1 MYVVATAGH
10 VDHGKSTLV
19 RALTGMEPDRWAQER
34 RRGMTIDLGYAWMT
48 LPPAAPGM
56 PGEQFAFVDVP
67 GHERFVPNMLAGLG
81 PVPAVLF
88 VVAADGGWMPQ
99 SAEHLAAV
107 HALGVRRGLLAVT
120 RSDLADPGPATRR
133 ARAEI
138 ARTSLG
144 AVEAVPVSAVTGQG
158 LDELRAALGRLAAT
172 LSDDTARA
180 AAGGA
185 GSPVRLWIDR
195 SFTIR
200 GAGTVVTG
208 TLPAGTVRNGQEL
221 LLAPGERAVR
231 VRGLETLGTPADA
244 VTGVARVALNLRG
257 VPADLPERG
266 MALIEPGGW
275 TLTSEIDVR
284 ITTAAGR
291 PHPKFPP
298 DLLLHIGSARTQAR
312 MRVLGTV
319 AAQTADGEEAG
330 EEAEEEGG
338 GAPTAIYARLRL
350 RNPLPLHAGDRVLL
364 RDPGAEGLAIYGAR
378 VLDPFPPPLARR
390 GAGAAAV
397 RELGAY
403 PDSPRAADL
412 LRRHK
417 LLRAPQLAA
426 AGLTVSGAPGA
437 PAPVAGDW
445 LADPAHWAWL
455 RAELPKAV
463 AAFAARDP
471 LAAGMPAEA
480 ARAALGLPDRDL
492 VTALVGEDVVLDGA
506 YLRIF
511 AKRAPGQAGAAAGP
525 GADAGAAKPA
535 GQLPPRTAAGVRAVL
550 DGLADDPFAAP
561 DTERL
566 RALGLDARALA
577 AAARVGLLLRVADLV
592 VLAPGA
598 DKEAA
603 RVLAELDQPF
613 TTSQAR
619 QALRTSRR
627 VAIPLLEYLDRTRVT
642 ERLPGDLRRL
652 RSLPGR
658 RHVARAVLR
667 EPLPRRSLTASR
679 RPPGPRLTA
688 RGRSAADRGHR
699 TVRLQ
704 ERRVADPV
712 PRQLRRDR
720 RPPAGGDVLIRRTGA
735 QRPAQVT
742 LGAGEQAVA
751 DLPVGGEPDPVA
763 RAAERPG
770 DRSDHADPGGAAVH
784 EEGLGGGGAALPSGI
799 VGQGELAGQRL
810 EDLARRDHLGALPAV
825 LGVERHLLDE
835 PQLVPAL
842 QAVAQQARCLVVVQ
856 VAHQHRVD
864 LDRRQP
870 GRRRGRETGQH
881 VGEPVPAGQLAEGL
895 GPQRVQ
901 RDVDPVE
908 ARRPQGGGPPDEA
921 DPVGGERDLRARR
934 QRGRRRDDRG
944 EVAAEQRLAAGEADL
959 ADAEGLHADPDKP
972 ANLLARQHLRRGQPV
987 EALGRHAVRAAQIAA
1002 IGEGDPQIRRY
1013 PPVGISEHSPSLRA
1027 ECEGKK

>member
-19 RALTGMEPDRWAQER
+19 RALTGMEPDRWAEER

-48 LPPAAPGM
+48 LPPAAPGAA
-56 PGEQFAFVDVP
+56 GERLAFVDVP

-107 HALGVRRGLLAVT
+107 HALGVRHGLLAVT
-120 RSDLADPGPATRR
+120 RADLADPGPATRR

-158 LDELRAALGRLAAT
+158 LDELRAALGRLAAA
-172 LSDDTARA
+172 LGDPPAVGADD
-180 AAGGA
+180 GA

-221 LLAPGERAVR
+221 LLSPGGRPVR
-231 VRGLETLGTPADA
+231 VRGLEALGEPADA
-244 VTGVARVALNLRG
+244 VSGVARVALNLRG
-257 VPADLPERG
+257 IPAGLPERG
-266 MALIEPGGW
+266 MALIEPGRW

-284 ITTAAGR
+284 ITLTPDG
-291 PHPKFPP
+291 PPPKFPP
-298 DLLLHIGSARTQAR
+298 DLLVHIGSARTRAR
-312 MRVLGTV
+312 VRVLGTAP
-319 AAQTADGEEAG
+319 AAVGGAAVGGDEA
-330 EEAEEEGG
+330 G
-338 GAPTAIYARLRL
+338 GAPAAVYARLRL
-350 RNPLPLHAGDRVLL
+350 QLPLPLHAGDRVLL
-364 RDPGAEGLAIYGAR
+364 RDPGAAGLAIYGAR

-397 RELGAY
+397 RELTAF
-403 PDSPRAADL
+403 PDAPRAADL

-426 AGLTVSGAPGA
+426 AGLTASAASGAPA
-437 PAPVAGDW
+437 RVAGDW

-492 VTALVGEDVVLDGA
+492 VPALVGGDVVLDGA

-511 AKRAPGQAGAAAGP
+511 AKSAPGQAGGA
-525 GADAGAAKPA
+525 ADAGSPGTGHPGTGHPGTGHPGTGHPGTGPSTAAAKPA
-535 GQLPPRTAAGVRAVL
+535 GQLPPRIAEAVRALL

-603 RVLAELDQPF
+603 RVLAGLDQPF

-627 VAIPLLEYLDRTRVT
+627 VAIPLLEYLDRARVT

-652 RSLPGR
+652 RSLPPSATAVGQPPAR
-658 RHVARAVLR
+658 RRLS
-667 EPLPRRSLTASR
+667 RRS
-679 RPPGPRLTA
+679 
-688 RGRSAADRGHR
+688 R
-699 TVRLQ
+699 TS
-704 ERRVADPV
+704 
-712 PRQLRRDR
+712 
-720 RPPAGGDVLIRRTGA
+720 GG
-735 QRPAQVT
+735 
-742 LGAGEQAVA
+742 
-751 DLPVGGEPDPVA
+751 PVA
-763 RAAERPG
+763 G
-770 DRSDHADPGGAAVH
+770 T
-784 EEGLGGGGAALPSGI
+784 
-799 VGQGELAGQRL
+799 
-810 EDLARRDHLGALPAV
+810 
-825 LGVERHLLDE
+825 
-835 PQLVPAL
+835 
-842 QAVAQQARCLVVVQ
+842 
-856 VAHQHRVD
+856 
-864 LDRRQP
+864 P
-870 GRRRGRETGQH
+870 GR
-881 VGEPVPAGQLAEGL
+881 
-895 GPQRVQ
+895 
-901 RDVDPVE
+901 
-908 ARRPQGGGPPDEA
+908 
-921 DPVGGERDLRARR
+921 
-934 QRGRRRDDRG
+934 
-944 EVAAEQRLAAGEADL
+944 
-959 ADAEGLHADPDKP
+959 
-972 ANLLARQHLRRGQPV
+972 
-987 EALGRHAVRAAQIAA
+987 
-1002 IGEGDPQIRRY
+1002 
-1013 PPVGISEHSPSLRA
+1013 
-1027 ECEGKK
+1027 